1 MRFLIISTVGLLAL
15 TGISASSHPHF
26 LDAPQ
31 SDTYIYSSSKNS
43 KSKGRDAFYNNART
57 QAERKLI
64 DLIHQGRVASKSG
77 EGFMVDLQLARLDIT
92 IRLSI
97 SN

>member
-1 MRFLIISTVGLLAL
+1 MGLLAL

-31 SDTYIYSSSKNS
+31 PDKDIYFSNKNS
-43 KSKGRDAFYNNART
+43 KAKDRDAFYSNART

-64 DLIHQGRVASKSG
+64 DLIHQVRLASKSG
-77 EGFMVDLQLARLDIT
+77 EGFMIDLQLARLDIT
-92 IRLSI
+92 IRLAI